1 MEITFF
7 GAARHVTGSCTM
19 VRCAGTT
26 ILIDCGLPQGSDE
39 KDSGMDFPFSPAQ
52 IDYVLLTHA
61 HIDHSGRIPLLYK
74 EGFRGTIYCTA
85 ATVDLCSI
93 MLADSGHIQEME
105 AEWKSRKQVR
115 AGKRPVEPLYTVD
128 DATRSMDLFVG
139 CDYDKVLD
147 VAPGVRARFVDAG
160 HLLGSSSIEVWLE
173 EGGEKKKL
181 VFSGDIGNFDQPIV
195 RDPAYLESADFV
207 VMESTYGNRLHA
219 KPEGAPEGSHNVPTE
234 VRAKELAEIIRTT
247 FARGGNVIIPSFAVG
262 RTQEILYLI
271 RTIIAHRL
279 IPEFKDIPV
288 FVDSPLSV
296 KATNVFAGNVEGY
309 YDDEAMELVREG
321 VNPILFPSLV
331 TITDAEDSKALNF
344 RKEPAVIIS
353 SSGMCEAGRIKHHL
367 KHNLWRPECT
377 IVFTG
382 YQAGGTLGRSILDG
396 ARHVTIFGEQ
406 IDVRAEI
413 RKLEGISGHAD
424 QDGLVRWLAAFKK
437 KPEEVFIVHG
447 EAEVATWFAGFI
459 GKQLAVNAYAPSP
472 MESFNLLGEVLP
484 AAEPVPFTSA
494 QTKVVQ
500 EAFALL
506 EKGRADLDS
515 VVKRMEDAAARLD
528 SAADAHKVARLANAI
543 TRLASDLDFLGI
555 KWGRD
560 ADDEISDLRENG
572 KSVS

>member
-19 VRCAGTT
+19 MRCNGTT
-26 ILIDCGLPQGSDE
+26 FLIDCGLPQGSDE
-39 KDSGMDFPFSPAQ
+39 KDAGMDLPFVPAQ

-61 HIDHSGRIPLLYK
+61 HIDHSGRIPLLRK
-74 EGFRGTIYCTA
+74 GGFRGTIYCTA

-115 AGKRPVEPLYTVD
+115 AGKKPVEPLYTVD

-139 CDYDKVLD
+139 CDYNKVID
-147 VAPGVRARFVDAG
+147 IAPGIRARFVDAG

-173 EGGEKKKL
+173 EDGKTKKI
-181 VFSGDIGNFDQPIV
+181 VFSGDIGNFDQPLV
-195 RDPAYLESADFV
+195 KDPEYLDSADFV

-219 KPEGAPEGSHNVPTE
+219 KPEGTPEGSHNVPTE
-234 VRAKELAEIIRTT
+234 VRAKELADIIRTT

-271 RTIIAHRL
+271 RTIIARHM
-279 IPEFKDIPV
+279 IPEFTDIPV

-296 KATNVFAGNVEGY
+296 KATNVFAGNVDY
-309 YDDEAMELVREG
+309 YDDEAMELVRQG

-331 TITDAEDSKALNF
+331 TITDVEDSKALNF
-344 RKEPAVIIS
+344 RKEPSVIIS

-367 KHNLWRPECT
+367 KHNLWRSECT
-377 IVFTG
+377 IVFSG

-437 KPEEVFIVHG
+437 KPQEVFIVHG
-447 EAEVATWFAGFI
+447 EEEVSTWFAGFV
-459 GKQLAVNAYAPSP
+459 GKQLGVNAYAPSP
-472 MESFNLLGEVLP
+472 MESFNLLGKTMPV
-484 AAEPVPFTSA
+484 AEPIPFTSA
-494 QTKVVQ
+494 QTKVIQ

-506 EKGRADLDS
+506 EKGRANLDS
-515 VVKRMEDAAARLD
+515 VVRRMQDAAARLD
-528 SAADAHKVARLANAI
+528 PTADAHKVARLSNAI
-543 TRLASDLDFLGI
+543 TRLASDLDYLRI
-555 KWGRD
+555 KWGGD
-560 ADDEISDLRENG
+560 ADDEVSDLHNDEEH
-572 KSVS
+572 VS

>member
-74 EGFRGTIYCTA
+74 EGFRGTIYCTD

-139 CDYDKVLD
+139 CDYDKILD

-173 EGGEKKKL
+173 EDGEKKKL

-195 RDPAYLESADFV
+195 KDPAYLDSADFV
-207 VMESTYGNRLHA
+207 VMESTYGNRLHT

-279 IPEFKDIPV
+279 IPEIKDIPV

-309 YDDEAMELVREG
+309 YDDEAMELVRQG

-377 IVFTG
+377 VVFTG

-528 SAADAHKVARLANAI
+528 PAADAHKVARLANAI

-560 ADDEISDLRENG
+560 ADDEISDLGENG
-572 KSVS
+572 KNVS

>member
-309 YDDEAMELVREG
+309 YDDEAMELVRQG